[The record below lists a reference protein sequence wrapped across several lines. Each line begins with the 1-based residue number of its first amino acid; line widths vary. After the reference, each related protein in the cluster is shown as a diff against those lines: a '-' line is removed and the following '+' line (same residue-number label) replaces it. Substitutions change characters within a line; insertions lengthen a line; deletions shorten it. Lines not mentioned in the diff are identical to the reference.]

1 MVEESVVV
9 VEQYSSQA
17 LQQLGFDYA
26 QKMTKMVASDSAVE
40 DPVCS
45 KAPAVVVAAVVVP
58 ELTVLAYFDLAL
70 LQLDRN
76 TAGTSSLLYS

>member
-9 VEQYSSQA
+9 VEQYSNQA
-17 LQQLGFDYA
+17 LQQLGFDCA
-26 QKMTKMVASDSAVE
+26 QRMTKIVASESVVE
-40 DPVCS
+40 VPEYS
-45 KAPAVVVAAVVVP
+45 KAPAVMAAVVVP
-58 ELTVLAYFDLAL
+58 VLTVQAYFDLV